1 MSGTTTAE
9 TWEYDQLTAQPETL
23 YGADDLTHL
32 EGLDAVRKR
41 PGMYIGSTD
50 SRGVGHLVNEILDN
64 STDEGVAGHATR
76 VEVILHADGS
86 VQVDD
91 DGRGIPTDVHAKS
104 GISGVELVL
113 TRLHAGGK
121 FGGSGYKTSGGLHGV
136 GASAVNALSRRFD
149 VTVRRGG
156 KVHAM
161 SFRHGVPGV
170 FAGPGPDAAFTPGP
184 GLQVLGAMKRGQRT
198 GTSIRY
204 WHDARYFETGA
215 TLDVE
220 AVRLKVRNTAFLVPG
235 VSYLLRDETGEEPVE
250 ETFHFPNGLTDMVE
264 FLAPAGDRPV
274 SGTLLVAGEGTYREN
289 AADANGVMQSNV
301 QRRAEVEIAFRWGTG
316 YDRTVECFTN
326 TIRNAHGGTHRK
338 GFERALAR
346 TLAEAARSARG
357 LLRPKEDAPTLD
369 DVLEGMTAVV
379 HVRIPEPQFTSQ
391 TKDELSTAGIT
402 KVLQGLV
409 EAHVKAWL
417 EDRRTK
423 AEART
428 VLQKIVDAARV
439 RLTQKQQKDAAR
451 RKTALEGA
459 SMPPKLVDC
468 RATGVDRSELFI
480 VEGDSALG
488 CFTGD
493 TMVALASGR
502 SRSFADLA
510 ADWAQGIS
518 HFGYTTNK
526 AGRVV
531 VAPLVEP
538 RLTKR
543 DAPLVRVTIDN
554 GEMVRCTPD
563 HLFRLR
569 DGSYRRADALAP
581 GDSLM
586 PLYRSLS
593 SKAEGQKLQ
602 GYERVWMNDK
612 EEWVYTHYLADAW
625 NLRHGRDSATNG
637 NVRHHIDIDKRNNDP
652 RNLRR
657 MTWADH
663 SALHA
668 AMMGE
673 HVHAGWREWF
683 ANGGREIRSAMLTAQ
698 WRDPAFREACLAR
711 LFTLNESP
719 AFRAKLE
726 QAFQDWYTALSP
738 DEQRAY
744 AERMRERQ
752 ATYWSQPEH
761 REAAAERVRRFFV
774 DPARRA
780 EWRERSLR
788 QWQDHDLRAWRSG
801 KTVEQ
806 FADPTERERQRNA
819 VSAWHRNN
827 PQFGEQHS
835 RRMRQRMTDPDT
847 GHLARVQAGRAR
859 YVASVPRE
867 DRVARQLEG
876 RRLAALRRLAPLLS
890 LADEDLAAAYEAE
903 RVRTA
908 RTGLR
913 FDRLLDLYDGDY
925 GRLREAAS
933 LVNHRVVSVEP
944 LDETADVY
952 DLTVDG
958 YHNFALEA
966 GVFVHNSA
974 RVARTAEYQA
984 LLPIRGKI
992 LNVQKA
998 NLQQVLDNAE
1008 CAAIVQVL
1016 GAGSGRTFDLSSMRY
1031 GRVLIMADAD
1041 VDGAHIRTLLI
1052 TLFARY
1058 MRPLIEAGR
1067 LYAAMPPLHKITTK
1081 GRNPQTTYTY
1091 TQAEME
1097 ATVRKLEKAGK
1108 QIVTPIPRFK
1118 GLGEMDAD
1126 ELWDTTMN
1134 PATRAVRRITLDDVD
1149 AAERILEL
1157 LMGEKVEPRRNWLIE
1172 SADRVD
1178 RDAIDA

>member
-1 MSGTTTAE
+1 MTAE
-9 TWEYDQLTAQPETL
+9 PDTL

-64 STDEGVAGHATR
+64 STDEGVAGHAST

-149 VTVRRGG
+149 VTVRRAG
-156 KVHAM
+156 KIHAM
-161 SFRHGVPGV
+161 SFRHGVPGI
-170 FAGPGPDAAFTPGP
+170 FDGDGPEAPFTAGP
-184 GLQVLGAMKRGQRT
+184 GLQVVGAVKRGQRT
-198 GTSIRY
+198 GTSIRW

-215 TLDVE
+215 ALDVD
-220 AVRLKVRNTAFLVPG
+220 AVRMKLRNTAFLVPG
-235 VSYLLRDETGEEPVE
+235 VTYLLRDLTGETPAE
-250 ETFHFPNGLTDMVE
+250 ERFHYPNGLSDMVE

-274 SGTLLVAGEGTYREN
+274 SGTLLVNGEGTYREN

-301 QRRAEVEIAFRWGTG
+301 QRRAEVEVAFRWGTG
-316 YDRTVECFTN
+316 YERTVECFTN

-338 GFERALAR
+338 GFERALVR
-346 TLAEAARSARG
+346 SLADAVRNTRG
-357 LLRPKEDAPTLD
+357 LLKAKEEPPTLD

-391 TKDELSTAGIT
+391 TKDELSTTGIT
-402 KVLQGLV
+402 KVIQSLV
-409 EAHVKAWL
+409 DAHVKAWL

-468 RATGVDRSELFI
+468 RATGIDRSELFI

-488 CFTGD
+488 TSR
-493 TMVALASGR
+493 MAR
-502 SRSFADLA
+502 SS
-510 ADWAQGIS
+510 
-518 HFGYTTNK
+518 
-526 AGRVV
+526 
-531 VAPLVEP
+531 
-538 RLTKR
+538 
-543 DAPLVRVTIDN
+543 
-554 GEMVRCTPD
+554 
-563 HLFRLR
+563 
-569 DGSYRRADALAP
+569 
-581 GDSLM
+581 
-586 PLYRSLS
+586 
-593 SKAEGQKLQ
+593 
-602 GYERVWMNDK
+602 
-612 EEWVYTHYLADAW
+612 
-625 NLRHGRDSATNG
+625 
-637 NVRHHIDIDKRNNDP
+637 
-652 RNLRR
+652 
-657 MTWADH
+657 
-663 SALHA
+663 
-668 AMMGE
+668 
-673 HVHAGWREWF
+673 
-683 ANGGREIRSAMLTAQ
+683 
-698 WRDPAFREACLAR
+698 
-711 LFTLNESP
+711 
-719 AFRAKLE
+719 
-726 QAFQDWYTALSP
+726 
-738 DEQRAY
+738 
-744 AERMRERQ
+744 
-752 ATYWSQPEH
+752 
-761 REAAAERVRRFFV
+761 
-774 DPARRA
+774 
-780 EWRERSLR
+780 
-788 QWQDHDLRAWRSG
+788 
-801 KTVEQ
+801 
-806 FADPTERERQRNA
+806 
-819 VSAWHRNN
+819 
-827 PQFGEQHS
+827 
-835 RRMRQRMTDPDT
+835 
-847 GHLARVQAGRAR
+847 
-859 YVASVPRE
+859 
-867 DRVARQLEG
+867 
-876 RRLAALRRLAPLLS
+876 
-890 LADEDLAAAYEAE
+890 
-903 RVRTA
+903 
-908 RTGLR
+908 
-913 FDRLLDLYDGDY
+913 
-925 GRLREAAS
+925 
-933 LVNHRVVSVEP
+933 
-944 LDETADVY
+944 
-952 DLTVDG
+952 
-958 YHNFALEA
+958 
-966 GVFVHNSA
+966 
-974 RVARTAEYQA
+974 EYQA

-1016 GAGSGRTFDLSSMRY
+1016 GAGSGRTFDLSALRY

-1067 LYAAMPPLHKITTK
+1067 LYAAMPPLHKITTR
-1081 GRNPQTTYTY
+1081 GRNPQTVYTY

-1097 ATVRKLEKAGK
+1097 TTVRKLEKAGK

-1157 LMGEKVEPRRNWLIE
+1157 LMGEKVEPRRNWLID

-1178 RDAIDA
+1178 REAIDA

>member
-1 MSGTTTAE
+1 MGNRHGDRHHTAE

-64 STDEGVAGHATR
+64 STDEGVGGHATK
-76 VEVILHADGS
+76 VDVILHADGS
-86 VQVDD
+86 VRVDD

-156 KVHAM
+156 KVHSM
-161 SFRHGVPGV
+161 SFRHGVPGI
-170 FAGPGPDAAFTPGP
+170 FDGDGPDAPFTPGP
-184 GLQVLGAMKRGQRT
+184 GLQIIGAMKRGQRT
-198 GTSIRY
+198 GTSIRW
-204 WHDARYFETGA
+204 WHDPRYFETGA
-215 TLDVE
+215 ALDTE
-220 AVRLKVRNTAFLVPG
+220 AVRLKLRNTAFLVPG
-235 VSYLLRDETGEEPVE
+235 VAYRLRDETGEKPVE
-250 ETFHFPNGLTDMVE
+250 ENFHFPNGLTDMVE
-264 FLAPAGDRPV
+264 YLAPAGDRPV
-274 SGTLLVAGEGTYREN
+274 SGTLLVTGEGTYREN

-301 QRRAEVEIAFRWGTG
+301 QRRAEVEVAFRWGTG
-316 YDRTVECFTN
+316 YERTVECFTN

-346 TLAEAARSARG
+346 TLAEAARNTRG
-357 LLRPKEDAPTLD
+357 LLKPKEDAPTLD

-409 EAHVKAWL
+409 EAHLKAWL
-417 EDRRTK
+417 EDRKTK

-459 SMPPKLVDC
+459 SMPAKLVDC

-488 CFTGD
+488 TSR
-493 TMVALASGR
+493 MAR
-502 SRSFADLA
+502 SS
-510 ADWAQGIS
+510 
-518 HFGYTTNK
+518 
-526 AGRVV
+526 
-531 VAPLVEP
+531 
-538 RLTKR
+538 
-543 DAPLVRVTIDN
+543 
-554 GEMVRCTPD
+554 
-563 HLFRLR
+563 
-569 DGSYRRADALAP
+569 
-581 GDSLM
+581 
-586 PLYRSLS
+586 
-593 SKAEGQKLQ
+593 
-602 GYERVWMNDK
+602 
-612 EEWVYTHYLADAW
+612 
-625 NLRHGRDSATNG
+625 
-637 NVRHHIDIDKRNNDP
+637 
-652 RNLRR
+652 
-657 MTWADH
+657 
-663 SALHA
+663 
-668 AMMGE
+668 
-673 HVHAGWREWF
+673 
-683 ANGGREIRSAMLTAQ
+683 
-698 WRDPAFREACLAR
+698 
-711 LFTLNESP
+711 
-719 AFRAKLE
+719 
-726 QAFQDWYTALSP
+726 
-738 DEQRAY
+738 
-744 AERMRERQ
+744 
-752 ATYWSQPEH
+752 
-761 REAAAERVRRFFV
+761 
-774 DPARRA
+774 
-780 EWRERSLR
+780 
-788 QWQDHDLRAWRSG
+788 
-801 KTVEQ
+801 
-806 FADPTERERQRNA
+806 
-819 VSAWHRNN
+819 
-827 PQFGEQHS
+827 
-835 RRMRQRMTDPDT
+835 
-847 GHLARVQAGRAR
+847 
-859 YVASVPRE
+859 
-867 DRVARQLEG
+867 
-876 RRLAALRRLAPLLS
+876 
-890 LADEDLAAAYEAE
+890 
-903 RVRTA
+903 
-908 RTGLR
+908 
-913 FDRLLDLYDGDY
+913 
-925 GRLREAAS
+925 
-933 LVNHRVVSVEP
+933 
-944 LDETADVY
+944 
-952 DLTVDG
+952 
-958 YHNFALEA
+958 
-966 GVFVHNSA
+966 
-974 RVARTAEYQA
+974 EYQA

-1016 GAGSGRTFDLSSMRY
+1016 GAGSGRTFDLSALRY

-1067 LYAAMPPLHKITTK
+1067 LYAAMPPLHKITTR
-1081 GRNPQTTYTY
+1081 GRNPQTVYTY

-1126 ELWDTTMN
+1126 ELWETTMN
-1134 PATRAVRRITLDDVD
+1134 PATRAVRRITLDDVE

-1172 SADRVD
+1172 SADLVD

>member
-1 MSGTTTAE
+1 MTAE
-9 TWEYDQLTAQPETL
+9 PETL

-64 STDEGVAGHATR
+64 STDEGVAGHASL
-76 VEVILHADGS
+76 VEVTLHADGS

-91 DGRGIPTDVHAKS
+91 DGRGIPTDVHARS
-104 GISGVELVL
+104 GLSGVELVL

-170 FAGPGPDAAFTPGP
+170 FDGDGPEAPFTAGP
-184 GLQVLGAMKRGQRT
+184 GLQIVGAMKRRQPT
-198 GTSIRY
+198 GTSIRW
-204 WHDARYFETGA
+204 WHDPRYFETGA
-215 TLDVE
+215 KLDVE
-220 AVRLKVRNTAFLVPG
+220 AVRLKLRNTAFLVPG
-235 VSYLLRDETGEEPVE
+235 VTYQLRDETGETPVE

-264 FLAPAGDRPV
+264 FIAPAGDRPV
-274 SGTLLVAGEGTYREN
+274 SGMLLVTGEGTYREN

-316 YDRTVECFTN
+316 YERTVECFTN

-346 TLAEAARSARG
+346 TLADAARNTRG
-357 LLRPKEDAPTLD
+357 LLKAKEEAPTLD

-402 KVLQGLV
+402 KVVQGLV
-409 EAHVKAWL
+409 EQHLKSWL
-417 EDRRTK
+417 DDRKTR

-459 SMPPKLVDC
+459 SMPAKLVDC
-468 RATGVDRSELFI
+468 RATGIDRSELFI

-488 CFTGD
+488 TSR
-493 TMVALASGR
+493 MAR
-502 SRSFADLA
+502 SS
-510 ADWAQGIS
+510 
-518 HFGYTTNK
+518 
-526 AGRVV
+526 
-531 VAPLVEP
+531 
-538 RLTKR
+538 
-543 DAPLVRVTIDN
+543 
-554 GEMVRCTPD
+554 
-563 HLFRLR
+563 
-569 DGSYRRADALAP
+569 
-581 GDSLM
+581 
-586 PLYRSLS
+586 
-593 SKAEGQKLQ
+593 
-602 GYERVWMNDK
+602 
-612 EEWVYTHYLADAW
+612 
-625 NLRHGRDSATNG
+625 
-637 NVRHHIDIDKRNNDP
+637 
-652 RNLRR
+652 
-657 MTWADH
+657 
-663 SALHA
+663 
-668 AMMGE
+668 
-673 HVHAGWREWF
+673 
-683 ANGGREIRSAMLTAQ
+683 
-698 WRDPAFREACLAR
+698 
-711 LFTLNESP
+711 
-719 AFRAKLE
+719 
-726 QAFQDWYTALSP
+726 
-738 DEQRAY
+738 
-744 AERMRERQ
+744 
-752 ATYWSQPEH
+752 
-761 REAAAERVRRFFV
+761 
-774 DPARRA
+774 
-780 EWRERSLR
+780 
-788 QWQDHDLRAWRSG
+788 
-801 KTVEQ
+801 
-806 FADPTERERQRNA
+806 
-819 VSAWHRNN
+819 
-827 PQFGEQHS
+827 
-835 RRMRQRMTDPDT
+835 
-847 GHLARVQAGRAR
+847 
-859 YVASVPRE
+859 
-867 DRVARQLEG
+867 
-876 RRLAALRRLAPLLS
+876 
-890 LADEDLAAAYEAE
+890 
-903 RVRTA
+903 
-908 RTGLR
+908 
-913 FDRLLDLYDGDY
+913 
-925 GRLREAAS
+925 
-933 LVNHRVVSVEP
+933 
-944 LDETADVY
+944 
-952 DLTVDG
+952 
-958 YHNFALEA
+958 
-966 GVFVHNSA
+966 
-974 RVARTAEYQA
+974 EYQA

-1016 GAGSGRTFDLSSMRY
+1016 GAGSGRTFDLSALRY

-1081 GRNPQTTYTY
+1081 GRNPQTIYTY

-1097 ATVRKLEKAGK
+1097 ATVRRLEKSGK

-1126 ELWDTTMN
+1126 ELWETTMN

-1149 AAERILEL
+1149 AAEQILDL
-1157 LMGEKVEPRRNWLIE
+1157 LMGEKVEPRRNWLID

-1178 RDAIDA
+1178 REAIDA

>member
-1 MSGTTTAE
+1 MGGSHGERHHTAE

-64 STDEGVAGHATR
+64 STDEGVAGHATK
-76 VEVILHADGS
+76 VDVILHADGS

-170 FAGPGPDAAFTPGP
+170 FDGDGPDAPFTPGP
-184 GLQVLGAMKRGQRT
+184 GLQIVGAMKRGQRT
-198 GTSIRY
+198 GTSIRW
-204 WHDARYFETGA
+204 WHDPRYFETGA
-215 TLDVE
+215 ALDTE
-220 AVRLKVRNTAFLVPG
+220 TVRLKLRNTAFLVPG
-235 VSYLLRDETGEEPVE
+235 VAYRLRDETGEQSVE
-250 ETFHFPNGLTDMVE
+250 ESFHFPDGLTDMVE

-274 SGTLLVAGEGTYREN
+274 SGTLLVTGEGTYREN

-301 QRRAEVEIAFRWGTG
+301 QRRAEVEVAFRWGTG
-316 YDRTVECFTN
+316 YERTVECFTN

-346 TLAEAARSARG
+346 TLADAARNARG
-357 LLRPKEDAPTLD
+357 LLKSKEDAPTLD

-409 EAHVKAWL
+409 EAHLKSWL

-459 SMPPKLVDC
+459 AMPAKLVDC
-468 RATGVDRSELFI
+468 RATGVERSELFI

-488 CFTGD
+488 TSR
-493 TMVALASGR
+493 MAR
-502 SRSFADLA
+502 SS
-510 ADWAQGIS
+510 
-518 HFGYTTNK
+518 
-526 AGRVV
+526 
-531 VAPLVEP
+531 
-538 RLTKR
+538 
-543 DAPLVRVTIDN
+543 
-554 GEMVRCTPD
+554 
-563 HLFRLR
+563 
-569 DGSYRRADALAP
+569 
-581 GDSLM
+581 
-586 PLYRSLS
+586 
-593 SKAEGQKLQ
+593 
-602 GYERVWMNDK
+602 
-612 EEWVYTHYLADAW
+612 
-625 NLRHGRDSATNG
+625 
-637 NVRHHIDIDKRNNDP
+637 
-652 RNLRR
+652 
-657 MTWADH
+657 
-663 SALHA
+663 
-668 AMMGE
+668 
-673 HVHAGWREWF
+673 
-683 ANGGREIRSAMLTAQ
+683 
-698 WRDPAFREACLAR
+698 
-711 LFTLNESP
+711 
-719 AFRAKLE
+719 
-726 QAFQDWYTALSP
+726 
-738 DEQRAY
+738 
-744 AERMRERQ
+744 
-752 ATYWSQPEH
+752 
-761 REAAAERVRRFFV
+761 
-774 DPARRA
+774 
-780 EWRERSLR
+780 
-788 QWQDHDLRAWRSG
+788 
-801 KTVEQ
+801 
-806 FADPTERERQRNA
+806 
-819 VSAWHRNN
+819 
-827 PQFGEQHS
+827 
-835 RRMRQRMTDPDT
+835 
-847 GHLARVQAGRAR
+847 
-859 YVASVPRE
+859 
-867 DRVARQLEG
+867 
-876 RRLAALRRLAPLLS
+876 
-890 LADEDLAAAYEAE
+890 
-903 RVRTA
+903 
-908 RTGLR
+908 
-913 FDRLLDLYDGDY
+913 
-925 GRLREAAS
+925 
-933 LVNHRVVSVEP
+933 
-944 LDETADVY
+944 
-952 DLTVDG
+952 
-958 YHNFALEA
+958 
-966 GVFVHNSA
+966 
-974 RVARTAEYQA
+974 EYQA

-1016 GAGSGRTFDLSSMRY
+1016 GAGSGRTFDLSALRY

-1081 GRNPQTTYTY
+1081 GRNPQTVYTY

-1126 ELWDTTMN
+1126 ELWETTMN
-1134 PATRAVRRITLDDVD
+1134 PATRAVRRITLDDVE

-1157 LMGEKVEPRRNWLIE
+1157 LMGEKVEPRRNWLID

>member
-1 MSGTTTAE
+1 MTAE
-9 TWEYDQLTAQPETL
+9 PETL

-64 STDEGVAGHATR
+64 STDEGVAGHATKI
-76 VEVILHADGS
+76 EVILHADGS

-91 DGRGIPTDVHAKS
+91 DGRGIPTDVHARS

-121 FGGSGYKTSGGLHGV
+121 FGGAGYKTSGGLHGV

-156 KVHAM
+156 KVHTM
-161 SFRHGVPGV
+161 SFRHGVPGI
-170 FAGPGPDAAFTPGP
+170 FDGDGPDASFTPGP
-184 GLQVLGAMKRGQRT
+184 GLQVVGAVKRGQRT

-204 WHDARYFETGA
+204 WYDPRYFETGA
-215 TLDVE
+215 ALDHDT
-220 AVRLKVRNTAFLVPG
+220 VRAKLRHTAFLVPG
-235 VSYLLRDETGEEPVE
+235 VSYTLRDRTGEQPTE
-250 ETFHFPNGLTDMVE
+250 ERFHYPNGLTDMVE
-264 FLAPAGDRPV
+264 FLAPTGDRPV
-274 SGTLLVAGEGTYREN
+274 SGTLLVTGEGTYREN

-301 QRRAEVEIAFRWGTG
+301 QRRAEIEVAFRWGTG
-316 YDRTVECFTN
+316 YERTVECFTN

-346 TLAEAARSARG
+346 TLADAVRNTRG
-357 LLRPKEDAPTLD
+357 LLKAKEDAPTLD

-379 HVRIPEPQFTSQ
+379 HVRVPEPQFTSQ
-391 TKDELSTAGIT
+391 TKDELSTAGVV
-402 KVLQGLV
+402 KVVQGLV
-409 EAHVKAWL
+409 EQHVKSWL
-417 EDRRTK
+417 DDRRTK
-423 AEART
+423 TEART

-488 CFTGD
+488 CFTGE
-493 TMVALASGR
+493 TMVALASGV

-510 ADWAQGIS
+510 EDWKQGLT

-543 DAPLVRVTIDN
+543 NASLVRVTLDN
-554 GEMVRCTPD
+554 GESVRCTPD

-569 DGSYRRADALAP
+569 DGSYRRADHLVS

-593 SKAEGQKLQ
+593 SKGAGQKLQ
-602 GYERVWMNDK
+602 GYD
-612 EEWVYTHYLADAW
+612 
-625 NLRHGRDSATNG
+625 
-637 NVRHHIDIDKRNNDP
+637 
-652 RNLRR
+652 
-657 MTWADH
+657 
-663 SALHA
+663 
-668 AMMGE
+668 
-673 HVHAGWREWF
+673 
-683 ANGGREIRSAMLTAQ
+683 
-698 WRDPAFREACLAR
+698 
-711 LFTLNESP
+711 P

-726 QAFQDWYTALSP
+726 RAFQDWYAALS
-738 DEQRAY
+738 DDDSRKTIEQYADP
-744 AERMRERQ
+744 AER
-752 ATYWSQPEH
+752 
-761 REAAAERVRRFFV
+761 
-774 DPARRA
+774 D
-780 EWRERSLR
+780 
-788 QWQDHDLRAWRSG
+788 
-801 KTVEQ
+801 
-806 FADPTERERQRNA
+806 RQRHA
-819 VSAWHRNN
+819 VLAWHEDN
-827 PQFGEQHS
+827 PEFGRRHS
-835 RRMRQRMTDPDT
+835 RQ
-847 GHLARVQAGRAR
+847 
-859 YVASVPRE
+859 Y
-867 DRVARQLEG
+867 
-876 RRLAALRRLAPLLS
+876 
-890 LADEDLAAAYEAE
+890 
-903 RVRTA
+903 
-908 RTGLR
+908 
-913 FDRLLDLYDGDY
+913 YDGDFA
-925 GRLREAAS
+925 RLREAAA
-933 LVNHRVVSVEP
+933 LLNHQVVSVEP

-952 DLTVDG
+952 DLTVEG

-974 RVARTAEYQA
+974 RVARTSEYQA

-1016 GAGSGRTFDLSSMRY
+1016 GAGSGRTFDLSSLRY

-1058 MRPLIEAGR
+1058 MRPLIESGR

-1081 GRNPQTTYTY
+1081 GRNPETIYTY

-1097 ATVRKLEKAGK
+1097 ATVRKLASAGK
-1108 QIVTPIPRFK
+1108 QIVTPVPRFK

-1126 ELWDTTMN
+1126 ELWETTMN
-1134 PATRAVRRITLDDVD
+1134 PATRSVRRITIDDVD
-1149 AAERILEL
+1149 AAERILDL
-1157 LMGEKVEPRRNWLIE
+1157 LMGEKVEPRRNWLID

>member
-1 MSGTTTAE
+1 M
-9 TWEYDQLTAQPETL
+9 TAQPETL

-64 STDEGVAGHATR
+64 STDEGVAGHATKID
-76 VEVILHADGS
+76 VILHADGS

-156 KVHAM
+156 KIHSM
-161 SFRHGVPGV
+161 SFRHGVPGI
-170 FAGPGPDAAFTPGP
+170 FDGDGPDAAFTPGP
-184 GLQVLGAMKRGQRT
+184 GLQIVGAMKRRQPT
-198 GTSIRY
+198 GTSIRW
-204 WHDARYFETGA
+204 WHDPRYFETGA
-215 TLDVE
+215 TLDTE
-220 AVRLKVRNTAFLVPG
+220 AVRLKLRNTAFLVPG
-235 VSYLLRDETGEEPVE
+235 VAYRLRDETGEEVVE
-250 ETFHFPNGLTDMVE
+250 ESFHFPNGLTDMVE
-264 FLAPAGDRPV
+264 YLAPAGDRPV
-274 SGTLLVAGEGTYREN
+274 SGTLLVTGEGTYREN

-301 QRRAEVEIAFRWGTG
+301 QRRAEVEVAFRWGTG
-316 YDRTVECFTN
+316 YERTVECFTN

-346 TLAEAARSARG
+346 TLAEAARNTRG
-357 LLRPKEDAPTLD
+357 LLKPKEDAPTLD

-409 EAHVKAWL
+409 EQHLKAWL
-417 EDRRTK
+417 EDRKTK

-459 SMPPKLVDC
+459 SMPAKLVDC

-488 CFTGD
+488 TSR
-493 TMVALASGR
+493 MAR
-502 SRSFADLA
+502 SS
-510 ADWAQGIS
+510 
-518 HFGYTTNK
+518 
-526 AGRVV
+526 
-531 VAPLVEP
+531 
-538 RLTKR
+538 
-543 DAPLVRVTIDN
+543 
-554 GEMVRCTPD
+554 
-563 HLFRLR
+563 
-569 DGSYRRADALAP
+569 
-581 GDSLM
+581 
-586 PLYRSLS
+586 
-593 SKAEGQKLQ
+593 
-602 GYERVWMNDK
+602 
-612 EEWVYTHYLADAW
+612 
-625 NLRHGRDSATNG
+625 
-637 NVRHHIDIDKRNNDP
+637 
-652 RNLRR
+652 
-657 MTWADH
+657 
-663 SALHA
+663 
-668 AMMGE
+668 
-673 HVHAGWREWF
+673 
-683 ANGGREIRSAMLTAQ
+683 
-698 WRDPAFREACLAR
+698 
-711 LFTLNESP
+711 
-719 AFRAKLE
+719 
-726 QAFQDWYTALSP
+726 
-738 DEQRAY
+738 
-744 AERMRERQ
+744 
-752 ATYWSQPEH
+752 
-761 REAAAERVRRFFV
+761 
-774 DPARRA
+774 
-780 EWRERSLR
+780 
-788 QWQDHDLRAWRSG
+788 
-801 KTVEQ
+801 
-806 FADPTERERQRNA
+806 
-819 VSAWHRNN
+819 
-827 PQFGEQHS
+827 
-835 RRMRQRMTDPDT
+835 
-847 GHLARVQAGRAR
+847 
-859 YVASVPRE
+859 
-867 DRVARQLEG
+867 
-876 RRLAALRRLAPLLS
+876 
-890 LADEDLAAAYEAE
+890 
-903 RVRTA
+903 
-908 RTGLR
+908 
-913 FDRLLDLYDGDY
+913 
-925 GRLREAAS
+925 
-933 LVNHRVVSVEP
+933 
-944 LDETADVY
+944 
-952 DLTVDG
+952 
-958 YHNFALEA
+958 
-966 GVFVHNSA
+966 
-974 RVARTAEYQA
+974 EYQA

-1016 GAGSGRTFDLSSMRY
+1016 GAGSGRTFDLSAMRY

-1081 GRNPQTTYTY
+1081 GRNPQTIYTY

-1126 ELWDTTMN
+1126 ELWETTMN
-1134 PATRAVRRITLDDVD
+1134 PATRAVRRITLDDVE
-1149 AAERILEL
+1149 AAEQILEL
-1157 LMGEKVEPRRNWLIE
+1157 LMGEKVEPRRNWLID

-1178 RDAIDA
+1178 REAIDA

>member
-1 MSGTTTAE
+1 MTAE
-9 TWEYDQLTAQPETL
+9 PDTL

-64 STDEGVAGHATR
+64 STDEGVAGHASN

-149 VTVRRGG
+149 VTVRRAG
-156 KVHAM
+156 KIHAM

-170 FAGPGPDAAFTPGP
+170 FDGDGPDAPFTAGP
-184 GLQVLGAMKRGQRT
+184 GLQVTGKMKRGQPT
-198 GTSIRY
+198 GTSIRW

-215 TLDVE
+215 ALDVD
-220 AVRLKVRNTAFLVPG
+220 AVRMKLRNTAFLVPG
-235 VSYLLRDETGEEPVE
+235 VTYLLRDLTGETPAE
-250 ETFHFPNGLTDMVE
+250 ERFHYPNGLSDMVE

-274 SGTLLVAGEGTYREN
+274 SGILLVNGEGTYREN

-301 QRRAEVEIAFRWGTG
+301 QRRAEVEVAFRWGTG
-316 YDRTVECFTN
+316 YERTVECFTN

-338 GFERALAR
+338 GFERALVR
-346 TLAEAARSARG
+346 SLADAVRNTRG
-357 LLRPKEDAPTLD
+357 LLKAKEEPPTLD

-391 TKDELSTAGIT
+391 TKDELSTTGIT
-402 KVLQGLV
+402 KVLQSLV
-409 EAHVKAWL
+409 DAHVKAWL

-423 AEART
+423 AEARV

-468 RATGVDRSELFI
+468 RATGVERSELFI

-488 CFTGD
+488 TSR
-493 TMVALASGR
+493 MAR
-502 SRSFADLA
+502 SS
-510 ADWAQGIS
+510 
-518 HFGYTTNK
+518 
-526 AGRVV
+526 
-531 VAPLVEP
+531 
-538 RLTKR
+538 
-543 DAPLVRVTIDN
+543 
-554 GEMVRCTPD
+554 
-563 HLFRLR
+563 
-569 DGSYRRADALAP
+569 
-581 GDSLM
+581 
-586 PLYRSLS
+586 
-593 SKAEGQKLQ
+593 
-602 GYERVWMNDK
+602 
-612 EEWVYTHYLADAW
+612 
-625 NLRHGRDSATNG
+625 
-637 NVRHHIDIDKRNNDP
+637 
-652 RNLRR
+652 
-657 MTWADH
+657 
-663 SALHA
+663 
-668 AMMGE
+668 
-673 HVHAGWREWF
+673 
-683 ANGGREIRSAMLTAQ
+683 
-698 WRDPAFREACLAR
+698 
-711 LFTLNESP
+711 
-719 AFRAKLE
+719 
-726 QAFQDWYTALSP
+726 
-738 DEQRAY
+738 
-744 AERMRERQ
+744 
-752 ATYWSQPEH
+752 
-761 REAAAERVRRFFV
+761 
-774 DPARRA
+774 
-780 EWRERSLR
+780 
-788 QWQDHDLRAWRSG
+788 
-801 KTVEQ
+801 
-806 FADPTERERQRNA
+806 
-819 VSAWHRNN
+819 
-827 PQFGEQHS
+827 
-835 RRMRQRMTDPDT
+835 
-847 GHLARVQAGRAR
+847 
-859 YVASVPRE
+859 
-867 DRVARQLEG
+867 
-876 RRLAALRRLAPLLS
+876 
-890 LADEDLAAAYEAE
+890 
-903 RVRTA
+903 
-908 RTGLR
+908 
-913 FDRLLDLYDGDY
+913 
-925 GRLREAAS
+925 
-933 LVNHRVVSVEP
+933 
-944 LDETADVY
+944 
-952 DLTVDG
+952 
-958 YHNFALEA
+958 
-966 GVFVHNSA
+966 
-974 RVARTAEYQA
+974 EYQA

-1016 GAGSGRTFDLSSMRY
+1016 GAGSGRTFDLSALRY

-1081 GRNPQTTYTY
+1081 GRNPQTVYTY

-1097 ATVRKLEKAGK
+1097 TTVRKLEKAGK

-1134 PATRAVRRITLDDVD
+1134 PATRAVRRITIEDVD

-1157 LMGEKVEPRRNWLIE
+1157 LMGEKVEPRRNWLID

-1178 RDAIDA
+1178 REAIDA

>member
-1 MSGTTTAE
+1 M
-9 TWEYDQLTAQPETL
+9 TAQPETL

-64 STDEGVAGHATR
+64 STDEGVAGHATN
-76 VEVILHADGS
+76 VDVILHADGS

-149 VTVRRGG
+149 VTVRRAG
-156 KVHAM
+156 KIHVM

-170 FAGPGPDAAFTPGP
+170 FDGDGPDAPFTPGP
-184 GLQVLGAMKRGQRT
+184 GLRVAGAMKRGQRT
-198 GTSIRY
+198 GTSIRW
-204 WHDARYFETGA
+204 WHDPRYFETGA
-215 TLDVE
+215 ALDTE
-220 AVRLKVRNTAFLVPG
+220 AVRLKLRNTAFLVPG
-235 VSYLLRDETGEEPVE
+235 VAYRLRDETGEQATE
-250 ETFHFPNGLTDMVE
+250 EHFHFPNGLTDMVE

-274 SGTLLVAGEGTYREN
+274 SGTLLVTGEGTYREN

-301 QRRAEVEIAFRWGTG
+301 QRRAEVEVAFRWGTG

-346 TLAEAARSARG
+346 TLAEAARTTRG
-357 LLRPKEDAPTLD
+357 LLRAKEDAPTLD

-409 EAHVKAWL
+409 EAHLKSWL
-417 EDRRTK
+417 DDRRTK

-459 SMPPKLVDC
+459 AMPAKLVDC
-468 RATGVDRSELFI
+468 RASGIDRSELFI

-488 CFTGD
+488 TG
-493 TMVALASGR
+493 R
-502 SRSFADLA
+502 
-510 ADWAQGIS
+510 
-518 HFGYTTNK
+518 
-526 AGRVV
+526 
-531 VAPLVEP
+531 
-538 RLTKR
+538 
-543 DAPLVRVTIDN
+543 
-554 GEMVRCTPD
+554 
-563 HLFRLR
+563 
-569 DGSYRRADALAP
+569 
-581 GDSLM
+581 
-586 PLYRSLS
+586 
-593 SKAEGQKLQ
+593 
-602 GYERVWMNDK
+602 
-612 EEWVYTHYLADAW
+612 
-625 NLRHGRDSATNG
+625 
-637 NVRHHIDIDKRNNDP
+637 
-652 RNLRR
+652 
-657 MTWADH
+657 
-663 SALHA
+663 
-668 AMMGE
+668 
-673 HVHAGWREWF
+673 
-683 ANGGREIRSAMLTAQ
+683 
-698 WRDPAFREACLAR
+698 LAR
-711 LFTLNESP
+711 S
-719 AFRAKLE
+719 
-726 QAFQDWYTALSP
+726 S
-738 DEQRAY
+738 
-744 AERMRERQ
+744 
-752 ATYWSQPEH
+752 
-761 REAAAERVRRFFV
+761 
-774 DPARRA
+774 
-780 EWRERSLR
+780 
-788 QWQDHDLRAWRSG
+788 
-801 KTVEQ
+801 
-806 FADPTERERQRNA
+806 
-819 VSAWHRNN
+819 
-827 PQFGEQHS
+827 
-835 RRMRQRMTDPDT
+835 
-847 GHLARVQAGRAR
+847 
-859 YVASVPRE
+859 
-867 DRVARQLEG
+867 
-876 RRLAALRRLAPLLS
+876 
-890 LADEDLAAAYEAE
+890 
-903 RVRTA
+903 
-908 RTGLR
+908 
-913 FDRLLDLYDGDY
+913 
-925 GRLREAAS
+925 
-933 LVNHRVVSVEP
+933 
-944 LDETADVY
+944 
-952 DLTVDG
+952 
-958 YHNFALEA
+958 
-966 GVFVHNSA
+966 
-974 RVARTAEYQA
+974 EYQA

-1016 GAGSGRTFDLSSMRY
+1016 GAGSGRTFDLSSLRY

-1067 LYAAMPPLHKITTK
+1067 LYAAMPPLHKITTR
-1081 GRNPQTTYTY
+1081 GRNPQTVYTY

-1126 ELWDTTMN
+1126 ELWETTMN
-1134 PATRAVRRITLDDVD
+1134 PATRAVRRITLDDVE

-1157 LMGEKVEPRRNWLIE
+1157 LMGEKVEPRRNWLID
-1172 SADRVD
+1172 SAGRVD